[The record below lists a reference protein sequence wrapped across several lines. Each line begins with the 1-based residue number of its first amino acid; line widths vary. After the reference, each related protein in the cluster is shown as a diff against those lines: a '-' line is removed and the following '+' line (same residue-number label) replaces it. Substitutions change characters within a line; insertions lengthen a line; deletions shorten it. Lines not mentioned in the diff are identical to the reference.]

1 MNARDECSVDDESS
15 WLSKHA
21 AAMERAIT
29 ELLRQKPMAVDRI
42 GHLLLRDLPEGEQK
56 VALLRCRFAIGLSN
70 CPNSRVLVGD
80 HARAILTP

>member
-15 WLSKHA
+15 WLSRHA

-29 ELLRQKPMAVDRI
+29 ELLRQKPMDVDHI
-42 GHLLLRDLPEGEQK
+42 GHLLLRDLPEGDEK

-80 HARAILTP
+80 HARPILTS

>member
-1 MNARDECSVDDESS
+1 MNASDEWSVYDESS
-15 WLSKHA
+15 RLSMHA
-21 AAMERAIT
+21 AAMERAIS
-29 ELLRQKPMAVDRI
+29 ELLRQRPMDVDRI
-42 GHLLLRDLPEGEQK
+42 GHLLLRDLPEGDEK